1 MGSPALS
8 VSGRGSLLARESP
21 CRALGPPEVFG
32 KPLQSAGPIRSLRKC
47 SCSVQG
53 QSEAFGMPLQ
63 RARPIRSLRKC
74 SCRAQG
80 HSEAFGKLLQRARP
94 IRSLRKCSCRAQGP
108 SEAFG
113 ETALQRAGR
122 NFPRE
127 GRPCSVQGLSY
138 DKGGVHRGALRLRRV
153 CYNRQ
158 PIPAAVAR
166 PRPGGSSARHR
177 PWAHTC
183 WSGTSPR
190 SA

>member
-8 VSGRGSLLARESP
+8 VSRRGRLLPRESS
-21 CRALGPPEVFG
+21 CRALGPPEAFG
-32 KPLQSAGPIRSLRKC
+32 KPLQSAG
-47 SCSVQG
+47 
-53 QSEAFGMPLQ
+53 
-63 RARPIRSLRKC
+63 PIRSLRKC

-94 IRSLRKCSCRAQGP
+94 IRSLRKCSCSVLGQ

-113 ETALQRAGR
+113 NAPAERRKEFSAGGTALQRAGR

-138 DKGGVHRGALRLRRV
+138 DKGGVHRGALRLRRA

-158 PIPAAVAR
+158 PIPAAGAR
-166 PRPGGSSARHR
+166 PRPGVSSVRRR